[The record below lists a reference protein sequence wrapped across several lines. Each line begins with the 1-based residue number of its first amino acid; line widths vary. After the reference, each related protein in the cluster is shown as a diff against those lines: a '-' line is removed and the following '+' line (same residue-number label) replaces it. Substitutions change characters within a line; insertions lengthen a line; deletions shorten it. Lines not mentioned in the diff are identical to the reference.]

1 MTAKNTLKEIYERQL
16 SFIKEAKEALELKN
30 EQLETTV
37 KERQKAYDELLM
49 ENRALQRKVYQE
61 FGELKIKL
69 NLKEEELIRTQNLYE
84 ETLTNLKSLRTEN
97 DMLKDKI
104 NILKGEYYK
113 LEGSL
118 KEESAGVR
126 AQLAVS
132 KEQLANYEAIERE
145 IDEAIVGLASKS
157 SGFDSNT
164 ENIFLQTL
172 QSSPTASKRR
182 IQQALALAQ
191 RLNIKQNEVKELL
204 KENVECKNRIETLEN
219 ELRIAKSLLEKGN
232 QPYQHLI
239 RNIEE
244 KEKEALDYKM
254 KLSKVDENYQ
264 KLRDEHAKLI
274 EVLSDWGLSG
284 IN

>member
-1 MTAKNTLKEIYERQL
+1 MIAKNTLKEIYERQL

-118 KEESAGVR
+118 KEGSAGVR

-254 KLSKVDENYQ
+254 KLSKVDENYR

-274 EVLSDWGLSG
+274 EVFSD
-284 IN
+284 

>member
-274 EVLSDWGLSG
+274 EVLSD
-284 IN
+284 

>member
-1 MTAKNTLKEIYERQL
+1 MTAKNTLKEISERQL

-274 EVLSDWGLSG
+274 EVLSD
-284 IN
+284 